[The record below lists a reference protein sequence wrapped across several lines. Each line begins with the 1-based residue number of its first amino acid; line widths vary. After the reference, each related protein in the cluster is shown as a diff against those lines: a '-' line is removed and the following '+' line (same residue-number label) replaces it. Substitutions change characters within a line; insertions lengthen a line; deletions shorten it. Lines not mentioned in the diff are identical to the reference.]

1 MADNGYLALVLHA
14 HLPYV
19 RHPEYEEFLEEDWLH
34 EAITETYLPLL
45 EMLFGLV
52 DDGVAFQLTMSLTP
66 TLCHM
71 LRDPLLQ
78 ERYVRYLDRS
88 IELAS
93 REVERTRGH
102 GELAQITRFY
112 EQRLRHA
119 RTAYEERWKRDLV
132 SAFASLQERGVLEI
146 ITSAATH
153 GFLPLMENFPQ
164 AVRAQILVARDHYRE
179 MFGRDPRGIWLPECA
194 YVSSLDEL
202 LSE

>member
-1 MADNGYLALVLHA
+1 MAENGYLALVLHA

-45 EMLFGLV
+45 EMLSGLV
-52 DDGVAFQLTMSLTP
+52 DDGVQFQLTMSLTP

-88 IELAS
+88 IALAQ

-102 GELAQITRFY
+102 GEL
-112 EQRLRHA
+112 
-119 RTAYEERWKRDLV
+119 
-132 SAFASLQERGVLEI
+132 
-146 ITSAATH
+146 
-153 GFLPLMENFPQ
+153 
-164 AVRAQILVARDHYRE
+164 
-179 MFGRDPRGIWLPECA
+179 
-194 YVSSLDEL
+194 
-202 LSE
+202 